1 MNNTLVS
8 VCCITYNHEKY
19 IRDTIE
25 GFLMQKTNFD
35 FEIIIGEDFSTDETA
50 KIVMEYAN
58 KYPDIIK
65 AECNAHNIGTMPNF
79 FKTIQKATGKYIAL
93 CEGDDYWTDPLKL
106 QSQVDFLEKNKDYVI
121 TAHKHDTLKNEVI
134 YKLDK
139 NLNESLTLQDLAFD
153 IPFNTLTVM
162 FKRSALDINEYINLK
177 INYAHFLFLYLA
189 QFGKVHYNNT
199 SMAVYRVHTGGI
211 WSGKTFYD
219 RAMMGISTL
228 GEIIEYF
235 SKNKIVAKRLKH
247 KYIKSCLINFF
258 IALKTLNVKQSLSFF
273 KKSFKYGFRV
283 SHLSVVYY
291 FIINKV

>member
-219 RAMMGISTL
+219 RAMMGI
-228 GEIIEYF
+228 
-235 SKNKIVAKRLKH
+235 
-247 KYIKSCLINFF
+247 
-258 IALKTLNVKQSLSFF
+258 
-273 KKSFKYGFRV
+273 
-283 SHLSVVYY
+283 
-291 FIINKV
+291 